1 VQGSVLFIVVGAT
14 NKESEDIVVRAWLHW
29 LPVEKVSESRV
40 KKYAIL
46 IIKY

>member
-1 VQGSVLFIVVGAT
+1 MQGSVLYIVIGAT
-14 NKESEDIVVRAWLHW
+14 NKESEDIVVRAWWHW
-29 LPVEKVSESRV
+29 LPVKKVSESRV